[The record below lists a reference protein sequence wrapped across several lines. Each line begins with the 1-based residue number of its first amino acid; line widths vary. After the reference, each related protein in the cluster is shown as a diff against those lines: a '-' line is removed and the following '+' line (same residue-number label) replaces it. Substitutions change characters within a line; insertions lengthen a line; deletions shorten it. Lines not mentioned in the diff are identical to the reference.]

1 MFGCGDVDADV
12 DGLGSRG
19 GKEKGGGCSSAVC
32 SALQCSA
39 SFERE
44 VMA

>member
-19 GKEKGGGCSSAVC
+19 GKEKGGGCSSAV
-32 SALQCSA
+32 QCSA